1 MSTDYYQVLGLSR
14 GASDDEIKKAYRKLA
29 KKYHPDLNP
38 DDKTAK
44 AKFQEVQQAYDVLSD
59 EKKRP
64 LYDQFGSG
72 FEQMGPGGGPGAGQV
87 PPGFDFS
94 QMFGGGGAGPG
105 GFGGFED
112 ILRQFGGG
120 GAGEGNGGRRRRGR
134 AQMPGHDLRTV
145 TEVPFQTSITGG
157 EISIRLAR
165 DGQPET
171 ITVKVPPAIESGKV
185 IRLRGQGEP
194 SPSGGPAGDLLV
206 EISVKRHSYYVRE
219 GNDLIVKLP
228 ITLGEAALGSKVDVP
243 TPWGVITLS
252 IPAGTSSGKRIRAKG
267 YGVRLKD
274 GTAGDLYA
282 EVQLVIPKSL
292 DEESQKLVKQLEE
305 RSGLEPRKDFTW

>member
-14 GASDDEIKKAYRKLA
+14 GASADEIKKAYRKLA

-59 EKKRP
+59 DKKRP
-64 LYDQFGSG
+64 LYDQFGPG
-72 FEQMGPGGGPGAGQV
+72 FEQMGAGGPGAGQV

-105 GFGGFED
+105 FGGFED
-112 ILRQFGGG
+112 ILRQFTGGG
-120 GAGEGNGGRRRRGR
+120 GEGTGGRRRRR
-134 AQMPGHDLRTV
+134 SQMPGSDLRTV
-145 TEVPFQTSITGG
+145 SEIPFQTSITGG
-157 EISIRLAR
+157 EISIRLTR
-165 DGQPET
+165 DGKPET
-171 ITVKVPPAIESGKV
+171 LSIKVPAGIESGKV

-206 EISVKRHSYYVRE
+206 EIAVARHPYYVRE
-219 GNDLIVKLP
+219 GNNLIVKLP
-228 ITLGEAALGSKVDVP
+228 VTIGEAALGGKVDVP

-252 IPAGTSSGKRIRAKG
+252 VPAGTSSGKRIRAKG

-274 GTAGDLYA
+274 GTSGDLYA
-282 EVQLVIPKSL
+282 EVQLVIPKTL
-292 DEESQKLVKQLEE
+292 DEESQKLIKQLEE
-305 RSGLEPRKDFTW
+305 HAALEPRKDFVW